1 MIILGL
7 DIASVTGFAWYEPG
21 SSLSSIKTG
30 LIKATGENAEEKAA
44 SLAVQLVAMFK
55 QGRPDFVAIETPMRN
70 VKSFTKKRQDFG
82 GEVEEQTIN
91 PNALQLS
98 SLAGAAVAIIA
109 AYRIQ
114 WECIPSQTWRKVF
127 LGAGRMPGR
136 DRAGWKRAAIDRCR
150 MLRIDVKNADAA
162 EAVGIAYAGEHC
174 QAFKMERA
182 RRAEAERAQAGEAA

>member
-70 VKSFTKKRQDFG
+70 IVSFKKKRQDFG

-150 MLRIDVKNADAA
+150 MLRIEVKSADAA
-162 EAVGIAYAGEHC
+162 EAVGLSIAAASC
-174 QAFKMERA
+174 QKFKMMQMRA
-182 RRAEAERAQAGEAA
+182 RDHAA